1 MGVCLAFLVVGIGKK
16 RLVMGTCCS
25 LVVVNDGVLVCHGS
39 VLSWFCFVI
48 TVVVVVWW
56 ENVEHNLENAAATN
70 QMLYRSVLFCL
81 LVFINIYM
89 YVFIKKEERRNSYI
103 PK

>member
-1 MGVCLAFLVVGIGKK
+1 
-16 RLVMGTCCS
+16 MGTCCS

-56 ENVEHNLENAAATN
+56 KNVEHNLENAAATN
-70 QMLYRSVLFCL
+70 QMLYRSVLFL
-81 LVFINIYM
+81 FVGIYKYI
-89 YVFIKKEERRNSYI
+89 YVCIYKKKEERRNSYI